1 MKSVFLEKSLGMD
14 IREESVSLTLIGRKL
29 RLVEVLA
36 GKFIDLKL
44 LTGKDEK
51 AEKHFLDQVNRFL
64 VEQNTWPESV
74 IVSLPRS
81 LVMFKTFE
89 LPAPDMKAVQ
99 SMVEFELERHFPSGL
114 DDLYYTYQLNQK
126 SGNIFHIA
134 SAAIKKETAN
144 YYLGL
149 IKKLNLKT
157 TVLDISTFANSDLA
171 MQQELKDST
180 ATALVDIS
188 PRTLEIVLIK
198 KGVLEFS
205 RNITWKNTDIKAVY
219 SGKIK
224 SPDSLETL
232 SKSTTKLIINELE
245 EALSSCRNIEDNE
258 SIEHIFISG
267 GGTLAPKIIKQLEKE
282 TQVSTQFISI
292 PDSVSPTLPESFS
305 SYHMMTAL
313 SLAIKDSR
321 KQSFET
327 NLLPSNLRP
336 KKRKANPK
344 TSMALA
350 AALVLCLAGW
360 IGNQI
365 HFNNKTLASLNGQLK
380 EIKGE
385 VSNLEKIDLEY
396 ISIQEYVDILNAINR
411 QHPPKLPL
419 LRKLSQ
425 SLPKDTW
432 VTNIKFQS
440 GEMEIKGFSSSASKL
455 IPLIEKSSNFKKT
468 GFVGTIL
475 RESTG
480 EKFTIR
486 TKLEP
491 NS

>member
-1 MKSVFLEKSLGMD
+1 MKSIFLEKSLGLD
-14 IREESVSLTLIGRKL
+14 IREDSISLILIGRKL
-29 RLVEVLA
+29 RLAEVLA
-36 GKFIDLKL
+36 GEFIDLKL

-99 SMVEFELERHFPSGL
+99 AMVEFELERQFSSGL

-144 YYLGL
+144 YYLEL

-157 TVLDISTFANSDLA
+157 TVLDISTFANSNLA
-171 MQQELKDST
+171 LLQESKDS
-180 ATALVDIS
+180 AVTALIDIS
-188 PRTLEIVLIK
+188 PRALEIVLIK

-205 RNITWKNTDIKAVY
+205 KNRTWKNTDIKDTYA
-219 SGKIK
+219 GKHK
-224 SPDSLETL
+224 SPGLLDSLSE
-232 SKSTTKLIINELE
+232 STTKLIISELE
-245 EALSSCRNIEDNE
+245 QALSSCRSIEENE

-267 GGTLAPKIIKQLEKE
+267 GGTFAPRVIKQLEKE

-292 PDSVSPTLPESFS
+292 PDSVSPALPDSFS
-305 SYHMMTAL
+305 TYHMMTAL
-313 SLAIKDSR
+313 SLAIRDTR
-321 KQSFET
+321 KQIFET
-327 NLLPSNLRP
+327 NLLPQSLRP
-336 KKRKANPK
+336 KRRKTNPK
-344 TSMALA
+344 TSLALA
-350 AALVLCLAGW
+350 AVLVLCLLGW
-360 IGNQI
+360 ISSQTY
-365 HFNNKTLASLNGQLK
+365 HNNKTLAYLDGQLA

-396 ISIQEYVDILNAINR
+396 ISIQQYVDILNAINK

-419 LRKLSQ
+419 LGRLSQ
-425 SLPKDTW
+425 ALPKDTW
-432 VTNIKFQS
+432 LTNIKFHK
-440 GEMEIKGFSSSASKL
+440 GEMEIQGFSPSALKL
-455 IPLIEKSSNFKKT
+455 IPLIEKSPSFNKT
-468 GFVGTIL
+468 GFVGTII
-475 RESTG
+475 RGSTG

-486 TKLEP
+486 AKLGS